1 MELWSAALS
10 FAVVAALMTITPGLD
25 TALVIRTGA
34 REGRRSA
41 VAATLDI
48 ASGIFVWAIVA
59 AVGIS
64 ALLLAS
70 TTAYTVVKI
79 AGAIYMVWLGVGM
92 IRSAVRRKREEP
104 AADTG
109 MIDATAVAEGARDRA
124 GRPIAFYRQGLL
136 ANLMNP
142 KVGAFYVALIPQF
155 IPPETP
161 ALAAGSLLGMVHVAE
176 TLLWFGLIIV
186 AVHWMKD
193 FFARP
198 AVQRWTDAVA
208 GTVITALGLKLAL
221 TPSN

>member
-41 VAATLDI
+41 VAATLGI

>member
-10 FAVVAALMTITPGLD
+10 FAVVAGLMTITPGLD

-41 VAATLDI
+41 MAATLGI
-48 ASGIFVWAIVA
+48 ASGIFLWAIVA

-92 IRSAVRRKREEP
+92 ILSAVRRRREEP

-109 MIDATAVAEGARDRA
+109 MIDATAVAEGARDRS
-124 GRPIAFYRQGLL
+124 GRPLAFYRQGLL

-161 ALAAGSLLGMVHVAE
+161 ALAAGSLLGLVHVAE

-208 GTVITALGLKLAL
+208 GTVITALGLRLAL
-221 TPSN
+221 APSN

>member
-10 FAVVAALMTITPGLD
+10 FAVVAGLMTITPGLD

-41 VAATLDI
+41 MAATLGI
-48 ASGIFVWAIVA
+48 ASGIFLWAIVA

-79 AGAIYMVWLGVGM
+79 AGAVYMVWLGVGM
-92 IRSAVRRKREEP
+92 ILSAVRRRREEP

-109 MIDATAVAEGARDRA
+109 MIDATAVAEGARDRS
-124 GRPIAFYRQGLL
+124 GRPLAFYRQGLL

-161 ALAAGSLLGMVHVAE
+161 ALAAGSLLGLVHVAE

-208 GTVITALGLKLAL
+208 GTVITALGLRLAL
-221 TPSN
+221 APSN

>member
-1 MELWSAALS
+1 
-10 FAVVAALMTITPGLD
+10 
-25 TALVIRTGA
+25 
-34 REGRRSA
+34 
-41 VAATLDI
+41 
-48 ASGIFVWAIVA
+48 
-59 AVGIS
+59 
-64 ALLLAS
+64 
-70 TTAYTVVKI
+70 
-79 AGAIYMVWLGVGM
+79 M

-161 ALAAGSLLGMVHVAE
+161 ALAAGSLLGLVHVVE

-208 GTVITALGLKLAL
+208 GTVITALGLRLAL
-221 TPSN
+221 APSN

>member
-41 VAATLDI
+41 MAATLGI
-48 ASGIFVWAIVA
+48 VSGIFLWAIVA

-79 AGAIYMVWLGVGM
+79 AGAIYMVWLGIGM
-92 IRSAVRRKREEP
+92 IRSALRRKREEP

-109 MIDATAVAEGARDRA
+109 MVDATAVAEGARDSS

-142 KVGAFYVALIPQF
+142 KIGAFYVALIPQF
-155 IPPETP
+155 IPPEAS
-161 ALAAGSLLGMVHVAE
+161 ALAAGSLLGLVHVAE

-208 GTVITALGLKLAL
+208 GTVITALGLRLAL
-221 TPSN
+221 APSN

>member
-1 MELWSAALS
+1 MELWSAVLS
-10 FAVVAALMTITPGLD
+10 FAVVAGLMTITPGLD

-34 REGRRSA
+34 RAGRRSA
-41 VAATLDI
+41 MAATLGI
-48 ASGIFVWAIVA
+48 VSGIFLWAVVA

-70 TTAYTVVKI
+70 STAYTVVKI
-79 AGAIYMVWLGVGM
+79 AGAVYMVWLGAGM
-92 IRSAVRRKREEP
+92 ILSAVRRRREEP

-109 MIDATAVAEGARDRA
+109 MIDATAVAEGARCRT

-142 KVGAFYVALIPQF
+142 KIGAFYVALIPQF
-155 IPPETP
+155 LPPETP
-161 ALAAGSLLGMVHVAE
+161 ALVGGSVLGLVHVVE
-176 TLLWFGLIIV
+176 TLLWFGLIIL
-186 AVHWMKD
+186 AVHRMKD

-208 GTVITALGLKLAL
+208 GTVITALGVRLAL
-221 TPSN
+221 APSD

>member
-41 VAATLDI
+41 IAATLGI
-48 ASGIFVWAIVA
+48 ASGIFLWAIVA

-155 IPPETP
+155 IPPEAS
-161 ALAAGSLLGMVHVAE
+161 ALATGSLLGLVHVAE

-208 GTVITALGLKLAL
+208 GTVITALGLRLAL
-221 TPSN
+221 APSN

>member
-41 VAATLDI
+41 VAATLGI

-64 ALLLAS
+64 TLLLAS

-208 GTVITALGLKLAL
+208 GTVITALGLRLAL
-221 TPSN
+221 VPSN

>member
-41 VAATLDI
+41 MAATLGI
-48 ASGIFVWAIVA
+48 ASGIFLWAIVA

-208 GTVITALGLKLAL
+208 GTVITALGLRLAL
-221 TPSN
+221 VPSN

>member
-41 VAATLDI
+41 MAATLGI
-48 ASGIFVWAIVA
+48 VSGIFLWAIVA

-109 MIDATAVAEGARDRA
+109 MIDATAVAEGARDSS

-142 KVGAFYVALIPQF
+142 KVG
-155 IPPETP
+155 T
-161 ALAAGSLLGMVHVAE
+161 AARTGDSWGFRPRGPRRGS
-176 TLLWFGLIIV
+176 
-186 AVHWMKD
+186 
-193 FFARP
+193 
-198 AVQRWTDAVA
+198 
-208 GTVITALGLKLAL
+208 
-221 TPSN
+221 

>member
-41 VAATLDI
+41 MAATLGI
-48 ASGIFVWAIVA
+48 VSGIFLWAIVA

-161 ALAAGSLLGMVHVAE
+161 ALAAGSLLGLVHVAE

-208 GTVITALGLKLAL
+208 GTVITALGLRLAL
-221 TPSN
+221 APSN